1 MGARCANEPGAA
13 VAALDLLTTTFI
25 RLGGRSHLALVGEV
39 LAEATVVVAVPPAVE
54 FPFEVIIARRAFGI
68 TLSPFH

>member
-1 MGARCANEPGAA
+1 
-13 VAALDLLTTTFI
+13 LLTTTFI